1 MMARGSYPGSF
12 PCIPVRRW
20 LQGAN
25 SEGYSASPN
34 GRTCTTRA
42 FIPYCFAFWTIEA
55 YFFRNASSPCSS
67 SVKSRLMNGTQTAR
81 ISSCGETVFPEKVAA
96 GAEDTADEEATET
109 GEDEDSLRKGSGSA
123 LLRPVSTMVRMT
135 ASSKRMAPARILCR
149 FKKRILSR
157 SFRFLS
163 SFGTVSILCSA

>member
-1 MMARGSYPGSF
+1 MLSVQPKLS
-12 PCIPVRRW
+12 
-20 LQGAN
+20 N
-25 SEGYSASPN
+25 NYSP
-34 GRTCTTRA
+34 A
-42 FIPYCFAFWTIEA
+42 F
-55 YFFRNASSPCSS
+55 
-67 SVKSRLMNGTQTAR
+67 GTQRRQQHKLTPE
-81 ISSCGETVFPEKVAA
+81 ETE
-96 GAEDTADEEATET
+96 ET